1 MRAGPRALLAAATL
15 LSGLL
20 APDHAAAGL
29 GPEEAILPT
38 ASHATAET
46 RMLAETHADE
56 LRRLYAEF
64 RRCHPDLGLE
74 RHGIAFRRPRGAGAG
89 SASLTVWAWLDSDPP
104 PGADLRARAV
114 YAFGRHGHA
123 LFRRLVARS
132 RVFGDSR
139 VSGYGVVLSWFRP
152 TAGERGTMVG
162 ESLAVFS
169 GKLDAAN
176 FVHETIAAAVFLERT
191 EVRVF
196 DGQTEVAP
204 PRLAVDDARARAA
217 TAC

>member
-1 MRAGPRALLAAATL
+1 
-15 LSGLL
+15 
-20 APDHAAAGL
+20 
-29 GPEEAILPT
+29 
-38 ASHATAET
+38 
-46 RMLAETHADE
+46 
-56 LRRLYAEF
+56 
-64 RRCHPDLGLE
+64 
-74 RHGIAFRRPRGAGAG
+74 
-89 SASLTVWAWLDSDPP
+89 LTVWAWLDGDPP
-104 PGADLRARAV
+104 PGVDLGARAV

-139 VSGYGVVLSWFRP
+139 VSGYGVILSWLRP
-152 TAGERGTMVG
+152 TMGERGSERGGERGKIVG

-169 GKLDAAN
+169 DKLDAAN